1 MKYHIICFL
10 LLLISLCSNAQIRI
24 VDGTDGSP
32 VQAASVFVDGGK
44 CVGVSDSNGTL
55 PLPKGYTG
63 TVTVQHLN
71 YTGKEFRADTVS
83 NNTVRL
89 TPYTYTIPEVTA
101 KYERPDYMV
110 ITAYQRSYM
119 ILDSVPSSFSD
130 AVYDYYIP
138 LRHGR
143 IKRKMRSARNLHK
156 FRSKENDK
164 SEYYTSP
171 TMMKLKKHS
180 LLDKFRKK
188 GYLADTTANGTV
200 DREGTG
206 AVKGVRRDTS
216 AGRLTVY
223 IDSIFTGRKHRT
235 VNFFGIKIR
244 FERQNHGEI
253 YDISNNSQP
262 TLKNLVAMSEYFD
275 MYIRPGRKFK
285 MVRSESFE
293 ELYVTGIKHCTKK
306 EMKAAMKADSLE
318 PLVVPASIPP
328 LNAPLAEAVSRM
340 K

>member
-10 LLLISLCSNAQIRI
+10 LLLISLCSNAQIRLI
-24 VDGTDGSP
+24 DGADGSP
-32 VQAASVFVDGGK
+32 VQAASVFIDGGK

-156 FRSKENDK
+156 FRSK
-164 SEYYTSP
+164 
-171 TMMKLKKHS
+171 
-180 LLDKFRKK
+180 
-188 GYLADTTANGTV
+188 
-200 DREGTG
+200 
-206 AVKGVRRDTS
+206 RDTS

-293 ELYVTGIKHCTKK
+293 ESYVTGIKHCTKK

>member
-32 VQAASVFVDGGK
+32 VQAASVFVDSGK

-89 TPYTYTIPEVTA
+89 TPYTYAIPEVTA

-143 IKRKMRSARNLHK
+143 IKRKMRKRQ
-156 FRSKENDK
+156 
-164 SEYYTSP
+164 
-171 TMMKLKKHS
+171 
-180 LLDKFRKK
+180 
-188 GYLADTTANGTV
+188 
-200 DREGTG
+200 
-206 AVKGVRRDTS
+206 
-216 AGRLTVY
+216 
-223 IDSIFTGRKHRT
+223 I
-235 VNFFGIKIR
+235 GILY
-244 FERQNHGEI
+244 QSDDDEI
-253 YDISNNSQP
+253 
-262 TLKNLVAMSEYFD
+262 
-275 MYIRPGRKFK
+275 
-285 MVRSESFE
+285 E
-293 ELYVTGIKHCTKK
+293 E
-306 EMKAAMKADSLE
+306 A
-318 PLVVPASIPP
+318 
-328 LNAPLAEAVSRM
+328 
-340 K
+340 